1 MELIQAGI
9 TLQVIPTKKYK
20 TTRLFIRFTG
30 RHTADEATKRTL
42 LTSLLETN
50 SKLYPTQTALS
61 KKLAELYGA
70 SFGIN
75 VAKKGNLHQVNVGMT
90 IVNGKYIADES
101 LLTQGIDFL
110 ETILFEPNTTQD
122 AFDEETFVLEKENLL
137 AYLESISED
146 KQTYASL
153 KLQELYFNAN
163 EDQKVP
169 SFGDAKRLAKLTA
182 KDLYQ
187 THKQMLQQDQI
198 DIFVVGDVDV
208 ETVRQRFTQWKFS
221 DTPRVHP
228 ELYVDVAQNN
238 IVKEEILRE
247 PVTQA
252 KLNLAY
258 RSGIYYE
265 SSKRMALT
273 VFNGLFGGFPHS
285 KLFTNVREKASLA
298 YYASSSIDTFRGMVT
313 VQTGIDSQ
321 NRERVMK
328 LIHEQL
334 LSIQQGNISEK
345 ELNQTKE
352 MLKNQFLLSQDYVQ
366 TLIEQQFLTNWLP
379 HMKRTEEQMIHE
391 IMAVT
396 KQEVQQVAKDLVL
409 QAVFCLEGESRN
421 GEN

>member
-1 MELIQAGI
+1 MEHLQSGI
-9 TLQVIPTKKYK
+9 TLQIIPTKKYK
-20 TTRLFIRFTG
+20 TTRLFIRFTS

-50 SKLYPTQTALS
+50 SKQYPTQTVLS

-75 VAKKGNLHQVNVGMT
+75 VAKKGNLHQVNVGLT
-90 IVNGKYIADES
+90 LVNGKYIADES
-101 LLTQGIDFL
+101 LLLEGIDFL
-110 ETILFEPNTTQD
+110 ETILFEPNTTQES
-122 AFDEETFVLEKENLL
+122 FDEATFLLEKENLL

-153 KLQELYFNAN
+153 KLQELYFS
-163 EDQKVP
+163 EDAEQKVP
-169 SFGDAKRLAKLTA
+169 SFGDAKRLATLTA
-182 KDLYQ
+182 AQLYQ
-187 THKQMLQQDQI
+187 THQEMLQNDHI
-198 DIFVVGDVDV
+198 DIFVVGDVDSDS
-208 ETVRQRFTQWKFS
+208 VRQRFAEWKFPA
-221 DTPRVHP
+221 TKRVHP
-228 ELYVDVAQNN
+228 ELYVDVVQNN
-238 IVKEEILRE
+238 IIKENILRE

-252 KLNLAY
+252 KLNLGY
-258 RSGIYYE
+258 RSGVYYE
-265 SSKRMALT
+265 SEQRMALT

-334 LSIQQGNISEK
+334 LAIQQGDISEK
-345 ELNQTKE
+345 ELMQTKE
-352 MLKNQFLLSQDYVQ
+352 MLKNQYLLSQDYVQ
-366 TLIEQQFLTNWLP
+366 ALIEQQYLTTWLP
-379 HMKRTEEQMIHE
+379 HTKRTEEQVIKE

-396 KQEVQQVAKDLVL
+396 KKDVQKIAKNLEL
-409 QAVFCLEGESRN
+409 HAVFCLEGDSHN

>member
-1 MELIQAGI
+1 MEHLQSGI
-9 TLQVIPTKKYK
+9 TLQIIPTKKYK
-20 TTRLFIRFTG
+20 TTRLFIRFTS

-50 SKLYPTQTALS
+50 SKQYPTQTVLS

-75 VAKKGNLHQVNVGMT
+75 VAKKGNLHQVNVGLT
-90 IVNGKYIADES
+90 LVNGKYIADES
-101 LLTQGIDFL
+101 LLLEGIDFL
-110 ETILFEPNTTQD
+110 ETILFEPNTTQES
-122 AFDEETFVLEKENLL
+122 FDEATFLLEKENLL

-153 KLQELYFNAN
+153 KLQELYFS
-163 EDQKVP
+163 EDAEQKVP
-169 SFGDAKRLAKLTA
+169 SFGDAKRLATLTA
-182 KDLYQ
+182 AQLYQ
-187 THKQMLQQDQI
+187 THQEMLQNDHI
-198 DIFVVGDVDV
+198 DIFVVGDVDSDS
-208 ETVRQRFTQWKFS
+208 VRQRFTEWKFPA
-221 DTPRVHP
+221 TKRVHP
-228 ELYVDVAQNN
+228 ELYVDVVQNN
-238 IVKEEILRE
+238 IIKENILRE

-252 KLNLAY
+252 KLNLGY
-258 RSGIYYE
+258 RSGVYYE
-265 SSKRMALT
+265 SEQRMALT

-334 LSIQQGNISEK
+334 LAIQQGDISEK
-345 ELNQTKE
+345 ELMQTKE
-352 MLKNQFLLSQDYVQ
+352 MLKNQYLLSQDYVQ
-366 TLIEQQFLTNWLP
+366 ALIEQQYLTTWLP
-379 HMKRTEEQMIHE
+379 HTKRTEEQVIKE

-396 KQEVQQVAKDLVL
+396 KKDVQKIAKNLEL
-409 QAVFCLEGESRN
+409 HAVFCLEGDSHN

>member
-1 MELIQAGI
+1 MEHLQSGI
-9 TLQVIPTKKYK
+9 TLQIIPTKKYK
-20 TTRLFIRFTG
+20 TTRLFIRFTS

-50 SKLYPTQTALS
+50 SKQYPTQTVLS

-75 VAKKGNLHQVNVGMT
+75 VAKKGNLHQVNVGLT
-90 IVNGKYIADES
+90 LVNGKYIADES
-101 LLTQGIDFL
+101 LLLEGIDFL
-110 ETILFEPNTTQD
+110 ETILFEPNTTQES
-122 AFDEETFVLEKENLL
+122 FDEATFLLEKENLL

-153 KLQELYFNAN
+153 KLQELYFS
-163 EDQKVP
+163 EDAEQKVP
-169 SFGDAKRLAKLTA
+169 SFGDAKRLATLTA
-182 KDLYQ
+182 AQLYQ
-187 THKQMLQQDQI
+187 THQEMLQNDHI
-198 DIFVVGDVDV
+198 DIFVVGDVDSDS
-208 ETVRQRFTQWKFS
+208 VRQRFAEWKFPA
-221 DTPRVHP
+221 TKRVHP
-228 ELYVDVAQNN
+228 ELYVDVVQNN
-238 IVKEEILRE
+238 IIKENILRE

-252 KLNLAY
+252 KLNLGY
-258 RSGIYYE
+258 RSGVYYE
-265 SSKRMALT
+265 SEQRMALT

-298 YYASSSIDTFRGMVT
+298 YYALSSIDTFRGMVT

-334 LSIQQGNISEK
+334 LAIQQGDISEK
-345 ELNQTKE
+345 ELMQTKE
-352 MLKNQFLLSQDYVQ
+352 MLKNQYLLSQDYVQ
-366 TLIEQQFLTNWLP
+366 ALIEQQYLTTWLP
-379 HMKRTEEQMIHE
+379 HTKRTEEQVIKE

-396 KQEVQQVAKDLVL
+396 KKDVQKIAKNLEL
-409 QAVFCLEGESRN
+409 HAVFCLEGDSHN

>member
-1 MELIQAGI
+1 MEHLQSGI
-9 TLQVIPTKKYK
+9 TLQIIPTKKYK
-20 TTRLFIRFTG
+20 TTRLFIRFTS

-50 SKLYPTQTALS
+50 SKQYPTQTVLS

-75 VAKKGNLHQVNVGMT
+75 VAKKGNLHQVNVGLT
-90 IVNGKYIADES
+90 LVNGKYIADES
-101 LLTQGIDFL
+101 LLLEGIDFL
-110 ETILFEPNTTQD
+110 ETILFEPNTTQES
-122 AFDEETFVLEKENLL
+122 FDEATFLLEKENLL

-153 KLQELYFNAN
+153 KLQELYFS
-163 EDQKVP
+163 EDAEQKVP
-169 SFGDAKRLAKLTA
+169 SFGDAKRLATLTA
-182 KDLYQ
+182 AQLYQ
-187 THKQMLQQDQI
+187 THQEMLQNDHI
-198 DIFVVGDVDV
+198 DIFVVGDVDSDS
-208 ETVRQRFTQWKFS
+208 VRQRFAEWKFPA
-221 DTPRVHP
+221 TKRVHP
-228 ELYVDVAQNN
+228 ELYVDVVQNN
-238 IVKEEILRE
+238 IIKENILRE

-252 KLNLAY
+252 KLNLGY
-258 RSGIYYE
+258 RSGVYYE
-265 SSKRMALT
+265 SEQRMAFT

-334 LSIQQGNISEK
+334 LAIQQGDISEK
-345 ELNQTKE
+345 ELMQTKE
-352 MLKNQFLLSQDYVQ
+352 MLKNQYLLSQDYVQ
-366 TLIEQQFLTNWLP
+366 ALIEQQYLATWLP
-379 HMKRTEEQMIHE
+379 HTKRTEEQVIKE

-396 KQEVQQVAKDLVL
+396 KKDVQKIAKNLEL
-409 QAVFCLEGESRN
+409 HAVFCLEGDSHN

>member
-1 MELIQAGI
+1 MEHLQSGI
-9 TLQVIPTKKYK
+9 TLQIIPTKKYK
-20 TTRLFIRFTG
+20 TTRLFIRFTS

-50 SKLYPTQTALS
+50 SKQYPTQTVLS

-75 VAKKGNLHQVNVGMT
+75 VAKKGNLHQVNVGLT
-90 IVNGKYIADES
+90 LVNGKYIADES
-101 LLTQGIDFL
+101 LLLEGIDFL
-110 ETILFEPNTTQD
+110 ETILFEPNTTQES
-122 AFDEETFVLEKENLL
+122 FDEATFLLEKENLL

-153 KLQELYFNAN
+153 KLQELYFS
-163 EDQKVP
+163 EDAEQKVP
-169 SFGDAKRLAKLTA
+169 SFGDAKRLATLTA
-182 KDLYQ
+182 AQLYQ
-187 THKQMLQQDQI
+187 THQEMLQNDHI
-198 DIFVVGDVDV
+198 DIFVVGDVDSDS
-208 ETVRQRFTQWKFS
+208 VRQRFAEWKFPA
-221 DTPRVHP
+221 TKRVHP
-228 ELYVDVAQNN
+228 ELYVDVVQNN
-238 IVKEEILRE
+238 IIKENILRE
-247 PVTQA
+247 PVTQT
-252 KLNLAY
+252 KLNLGY
-258 RSGIYYE
+258 RSGVYYE
-265 SSKRMALT
+265 SEQRMALT

-334 LSIQQGNISEK
+334 LAIQQGDISEK
-345 ELNQTKE
+345 ELMQTKE
-352 MLKNQFLLSQDYVQ
+352 MLKNQYLLSQDYVQ
-366 TLIEQQFLTNWLP
+366 ALIEQQYLTTWLP
-379 HMKRTEEQMIHE
+379 HTKRTEEQVIKE

-396 KQEVQQVAKDLVL
+396 KKDVQKIAKNLEL
-409 QAVFCLEGESRN
+409 HAVFCLEGDSHN